1 MGGMENILNTM
12 ITRILDIS
20 KIESDK
26 LNLSLERIDIIP
38 IVLNQAENFRI
49 LAKEKN
55 IIIEVKMNYKSI
67 MLVLDNNYFI
77 QILNNLISN
86 AVKFSKQGDEITISI
101 SKSSSTIIEIKDTGQ
116 GISKEDQKK
125 LFSKFQKLTAQPTGG
140 EESTGLGLSIVKKY
154 VDAMNGKIWCES
166 ELDKGASFFLE
177 F

>member
-1 MGGMENILNTM
+1 
-12 ITRILDIS
+12 
-20 KIESDK
+20 
-26 LNLSLERIDIIP
+26 
-38 IVLNQAENFRI
+38 
-49 LAKEKN
+49 
-55 IIIEVKMNYKSI
+55 MNYKSI

-140 EESTGLGLSIVKKY
+140 EESTSLGLSIVKKY